1 MRSDVFEINKSVHIK
16 LNKDL
21 YVALKIEA
29 FQRGLTL
36 QEIFTELSQLIVDK
50 NPQISKLLDV
60 YAVQRIKDKLKG
72 KSPEKDVRSELDSDA
87 LYELIEEKG
96 ASDEKK

>member
-1 MRSDVFEINKSVHIK
+1 MRPDVFDSSKSVHIK

-36 QEIFTELSQLIVDK
+36 HEIFNELSQLIVDK
-50 NPQISKLLDV
+50 NPQICKLLDV
-60 YAVQRIKDKLKG
+60 YAVQRIKDRLKG
-72 KSPEKDVRSELDSDA
+72 KTVEKDVRSELDSDA

-96 ASDEKK
+96 KSDEKK